1 MASEREAFQVAAGA
15 GAGDARAL
23 AAHLKAGGGGDDL
36 QALAALWLHA
46 AAAAPERTAQIYD
59 ATAQGWLGRA
69 VAAAPIPATEV
80 RPAPIPAGFWP
91 AFWALVDSP
100 PGAMDAG
107 GVTVRTAELTG
118 LTSPE
123 LKARLPAAAL
133 AYPGC
138 AEAAALGFP
147 ERFTLEALA
156 RCPAGSL
163 GGAFH
168 SLIVDNGFDLEVLDR
183 DALGLA
189 GLTPPLDYLN
199 ARILQC
205 HDLWHLVGGYRTT
218 GLHEVAISAFQLA
231 QFGHPYSAMFLA
243 MVLAKAAMHGTG
255 APVLVD
261 VIASAWAHGR
271 ESPPL
276 LGVDWPAVWDL
287 PLEEVR
293 ARLGIAAYA
302 SPWPAD
308 LFEQL
313 AAA

>member
-1 MASEREAFQVAAGA
+1 MTRDDFQALAAAGT
-15 GAGDARAL
+15 GDARAL
-23 AAHLKAGGGGDDL
+23 AKADAR
-36 QALAALWLHA
+36 ALAALWLHA
-46 AAAAPERTAQIYD
+46 AAAAPERTAEIYD
-59 ATAQGWLGRA
+59 ATAEGWLGRPIGA
-69 VAAAPIPATEV
+69 PAIAAGEVGPASIPEA
-80 RPAPIPAGFWP
+80 FWP
-91 AFWALVDSP
+91 AFWALVDAP
-100 PGAMDAG
+100 PGTLDAG
-107 GVTVRTAELTG
+107 GVTIRTAALTG
-118 LTSPE
+118 LLSPE
-123 LKARLPAAAL
+123 LKARVPAAAL
-133 AYPGC
+133 AYPGV
-138 AEAAALGFP
+138 APAAAQGWP

-156 RCPAGSL
+156 RCPEGSL

-183 DALGLA
+183 EALGLS

-205 HDLWHLVGGYRTT
+205 HDLWHIVGGYRTT
-218 GLHEVAISAFQLA
+218 GLHEVAISAFQLG
-231 QFGHPYSAMFLA
+231 QFGHHYSAMFLA
-243 MVLAKAAMHGTG
+243 MALAKGTTHGQDG
-255 APVLVD
+255 SLLLD

-287 PLEEVR
+287 PVEEVR
-293 ARLGIAAYA
+293 QRLGIAAYA